1 MKSRWSRRDF
11 LKSTAALMAL
21 GAADGALGASPSQSA
36 LPKRRLG
43 KTGEMVSCI
52 GFGSGTRFCSI
63 QDEDAAQAL
72 LERAFALGINYFD
85 TAGSY
90 TRRPLER
97 LSEKRLG
104 EFSKKRRKEIF
115 LATKIDPRDRDG
127 ALRSVETSLKFLQTD
142 YLDLIQIHSL
152 SDLNDLDR
160 IGSANGVL
168 AAIQQLKDQKVS
180 RFIGI
185 TGHNDGAAMTEA
197 LRRHD
202 FDTVLMALNA
212 AQSANPVAAAQ
223 DGADPRLRAVRIA
236 RGAAKEHGDSLHE
249 SHGPGNAG
257 RQRRRPRLASGAFTV
272 QPEPAR
278 RLRRHRLRAD
288 GSARRK
294 RPGGAQFHA
303 DERKRETKATR
314 KSRPVALGVAAFLAS
329 RTTTRWRCNCNAR
342 SCSSL
347 GQRGKGAR
355 YSSVSF
361 ICPIVCLSVY
371 ARCVFQTRDSFPA
384 TTFPG

>member
-1 MKSRWSRRDF
+1 MKSRWSRREF
-11 LKSTAALMAL
+11 LKNITAAVMLSAGEKAL
-21 GAADGALGASPSQSA
+21 GATASPFSA

-72 LERAFALGINYFD
+72 LQRAFALGINYFD

-104 EFSKKRRKEIF
+104 EFSQKRRKEIF

-160 IGSANGVL
+160 IGSPDGVL
-168 AAIQQLKDQKVS
+168 AAVQRLKDQKVS

-212 AQSANPVAAAQ
+212 AQSANPVAARKME
-223 DGADPRLRAVRIA
+223 PI
-236 RGAAKEHGDSLHE
+236 
-249 SHGPGNAG
+249 P
-257 RQRRRPRLASGAFTV
+257 AFE
-272 QPEPAR
+272 Q
-278 RLRRHRLRAD
+278 
-288 GSARRK
+288 SAL
-294 RPGGAQFHA
+294 
-303 DERKRETKATR
+303 
-314 KSRPVALGVAAFLAS
+314 PVALQKNIGILSMKVMGQGMLVGNGTGRASPTELLQFNLSQPVACVVIGCEQMAPLEQNVQAALAFTPMNESGKQKLQEKVAPS
-329 RTTTRWRCNCNAR
+329 RSAWQQFLK
-342 SCSSL
+342 SHDDSL
-347 GQRGKGAR
+347 P
-355 YSSVSF
+355 V
-361 ICPIVCLSVY
+361 
-371 ARCVFQTRDSFPA
+371 
-384 TTFPG
+384 

>member
-21 GAADGALGASPSQSA
+21 GSADGALGASQSLSTT
-36 LPKRRLG
+36 LPRRRLG

-115 LATKIDPRDRDG
+115 LATKIDPRDKDG
-127 ALRSVETSLKFLQTD
+127 ALHSVETSLKFLQTD

-152 SDLNDLDR
+152 SDLNDLEG
-160 IGSANGVL
+160 IGSPNGVL
-168 AAIQQLKDQKVS
+168 SAIQQLKEQKVA
-180 RFIGI
+180 RLIGI

-212 AQSANPVAAAQ
+212 AQSANPVAARKME
-223 DGADPRLRAVRIA
+223 PI
-236 RGAAKEHGDSLHE
+236 
-249 SHGPGNAG
+249 P
-257 RQRRRPRLASGAFTV
+257 AFE
-272 QPEPAR
+272 Q
-278 RLRRHRLRAD
+278 
-288 GSARRK
+288 SAL
-294 RPGGAQFHA
+294 
-303 DERKRETKATR
+303 
-314 KSRPVALGVAAFLAS
+314 PVALQKNMGILSMKVMGQGMLVGNGAGRASPTELLQFNLSQPVACVVIGCEQMAPLEQNIQAALNFTPMSESGKQKLQDKVAPSRSAWQQFLQS
-329 RTTTRWRCNCNAR
+329 HDD
-342 SCSSL
+342 SL
-347 GQRGKGAR
+347 P
-355 YSSVSF
+355 V
-361 ICPIVCLSVY
+361 
-371 ARCVFQTRDSFPA
+371 
-384 TTFPG
+384 

>member
-1 MKSRWSRRDF
+1 MKSRWSRREF
-11 LKSTAALMAL
+11 LKRTGALMVL
-21 GAADGALGASPSQSA
+21 GAAERALGASQSQSPS

-72 LERAFALGINYFD
+72 LERAFDLGITYFD

-104 EFSKKRRKEIF
+104 EFSKKRRKDIF

-168 AAIQQLKDQKVS
+168 AAIQQLKDQKVA

-185 TGHNDGAAMTEA
+185 TGHHDGGVMTDA

-212 AQSANPVAAAQ
+212 AQSANPVAARKMVAIPSFEQ
-223 DGADPRLRAVRIA
+223 STLPLALQKNMGILSMKVM
-236 RGAAKEHGDSLHE
+236 GQGMLV
-249 SHGPGNAG
+249 GNGAG
-257 RQRRRPRLASGAFTV
+257 RAS
-272 QPEPAR
+272 PLE
-278 RLRRHRLRAD
+278 LL
-288 GSARRK
+288 
-294 RPGGAQFHA
+294 QFNL
-303 DERKRETKATR
+303 
-314 KSRPVALGVAAFLAS
+314 SQPVACVVIGCEQMAPLEQNVQAAQRFTPMSENDKQKLQEKVAPSRSAWQRFLQAHDD
-329 RTTTRWRCNCNAR
+329 
-342 SCSSL
+342 
-347 GQRGKGAR
+347 
-355 YSSVSF
+355 SVA
-361 ICPIVCLSVY
+361 V
-371 ARCVFQTRDSFPA
+371 
-384 TTFPG
+384 

>member
-1 MKSRWSRRDF
+1 MRWRWSRRDF
-11 LKSTAALMAL
+11 LKSTVALMAL
-21 GAADGALGASPSQSA
+21 GGADGVLGASPSQSA

-43 KTGEMVSCI
+43 KTGEIVSCI

-104 EFSKKRRKEIF
+104 EFSKERRKEIF

-160 IGSANGVL
+160 ISSPNGVL
-168 AAIQQLKDQKVS
+168 SAIQQLKGQKVT

-185 TGHNDGAAMTEA
+185 TGHNDGATMTEA

-212 AQSANPVAAAQ
+212 AQSANPVAIRKMVAIPSFEQSTFPLALQ
-223 DGADPRLRAVRIA
+223 KNMGILSMKVM
-236 RGAAKEHGDSLHE
+236 GQGMLV
-249 SHGPGNAG
+249 GNGAG
-257 RQRRRPRLASGAFTV
+257 RAS
-272 QPEPAR
+272 PSE
-278 RLRRHRLRAD
+278 LL
-288 GSARRK
+288 
-294 RPGGAQFHA
+294 QFNL
-303 DERKRETKATR
+303 
-314 KSRPVALGVAAFLAS
+314 SQPVACVVIGCEKMAPLEQNVQAALNFTPMSENDKQKLQEKVAPSRSAWQQFLQAHDD
-329 RTTTRWRCNCNAR
+329 
-342 SCSSL
+342 
-347 GQRGKGAR
+347 
-355 YSSVSF
+355 SVA
-361 ICPIVCLSVY
+361 V
-371 ARCVFQTRDSFPA
+371 
-384 TTFPG
+384 